1 MTNKLVGQSE
11 HAIRD
16 SKQQETM
23 TLRLASR
30 LFCKGSGGKGG
41 WGEFLKKLWCCV
53 GGEVVYKNL
62 VLSTELIM

>member
-16 SKQQETM
+16 SKQQQTM
-23 TLRLASR
+23 TLRLESR
-30 LFCKGSGGKGG
+30 LFCKGSGGG
-41 WGEFLKKLWCCV
+41 GEFLKKLWCYV